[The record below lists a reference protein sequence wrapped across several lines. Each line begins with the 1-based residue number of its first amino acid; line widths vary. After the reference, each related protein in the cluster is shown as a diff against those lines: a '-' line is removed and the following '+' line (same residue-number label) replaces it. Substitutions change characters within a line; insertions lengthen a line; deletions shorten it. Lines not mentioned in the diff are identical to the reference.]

1 MNLSGIALTVLG
13 VLTVV
18 KLRPGAGARSAGR
31 KIDPVYGPDGR
42 PRRLPDGLRSI
53 TDRNPDYF
61 TIYAG
66 AYDDK
71 VRAGYGSTEASLAA
85 LDLLAALHTDLTVH
99 PPASTLPG
107 GEPVASPGGQDDPR
121 VNNTAETVQQYAEAG
136 NSVLEFLNNVNEFF
150 RGLQSGQA
158 SDGPA
163 GVNGT
168 PAARR
173 GNLPRPG
180 QTYYG
185 RR

>member
-1 MNLSGIALTVLG
+1 MNLSGIALAVLG

-18 KLRPGAGARSAGR
+18 KLRPGTGARTAGR
-31 KIDPVYGPDGR
+31 TIDPVYGPDGR
-42 PRRLPDGLRSI
+42 PRRLPEGLRSI
-53 TDRNPDYF
+53 TDRNPEYF

-71 VRAGYGSTEASLAA
+71 VRAGYGSTEASAAA
-85 LDLLAALHTDLTVH
+85 LDLLAALHNDLTVH

-107 GEPVASPGGQDDPR
+107 GELVASPGGADDPR
-121 VNNTAETVQQYAEAG
+121 VGNTAETVQQVAETGGA
-136 NSVLEFLNNVNEFF
+136 VLDFLNGVVEFF
-150 RGLQSGQA
+150 RNLQSGQA

-168 PAARR
+168 PATR

-180 QTYYG
+180 QTYYQ